1 LLVSG
6 PEQLDDTIWR
16 PVVLAFLR
24 DIKANPDDDTPRFI
38 LADWL
43 EEHGDTVRA
52 ARGEFLRLQCL
63 AQRVPNPEREAEL
76 LRRFERE
83 WLGPLAPLARS
94 WSWDRGLLHLEIYAD
109 ILLDDSTGLVQSEA
123 FGWVEGV
130 SFRRLDAESVA
141 RLAISPWLGWLNNL
155 DLGFNHI
162 GDAGVE
168 ILASSPNL
176 TNLRSLWLRR
186 NSIGNDGAAS
196 LARSAG
202 LANLDTLS
210 LIDNEIGDPGAL
222 ALAASPHLGHLKLLN
237 MEGNP
242 LGSSG
247 IAALKKAARA
257 HPHLWLHILRRWH

>member
-16 PVVLAFLR
+16 PVVLALLR

-63 AQRVPNPEREAEL
+63 AQRVPNPEREKTL

-83 WLGPLAPLARS
+83 WLGPLAPLAQS
-94 WSWDRGLLHLEIYAD
+94 WSWQRGLLHLEIYAD
-109 ILLDDSTGLVQSEA
+109 ILLDDSADLVQSEA

-141 RLAISPWLGWLNNL
+141 RLAASPWLGWLNTL

-162 GDAGVE
+162 GDAGIS
-168 ILASSPNL
+168 ILASSTNL

-186 NSIGNDGAAS
+186 NSIGDAGAAA
-196 LARSAG
+196 LACSAG
-202 LANLDTLS
+202 LSKLDVLS
-210 LIDNEIGDPGAL
+210 LIDNQIGHAGAR
-222 ALAASPHLGHLKLLN
+222 ALSASPHLAHLKLLN
-237 MEGNP
+237 LEGNP
-242 LGSSG
+242 LGSAA
-247 IAALKKAARA
+247 IAGLKKIARA
-257 HPHLWLHILRRWH
+257 HPHLWLHIGRRWH